1 MTDTRTNQ
9 RVSYTSNCLLDIQ
22 NTTYSGLLEN
32 ISFTGASVDII
43 GDVPDDRHCGEECV
57 LTVLL
62 IGAVKYPCRILRIDS
77 SKIALKFLDI

>member
-1 MTDTRTNQ
+1 MTDTRTDQ

-22 NTTYSGLLEN
+22 NTSYSGLLEN
-32 ISFTGASVDII
+32 ISFSGASVEII
-43 GDVPDDRHCGEECV
+43 GDVPENSHCGEECV

-77 SKIALKFLDI
+77 SKIALKFLDS